1 MRFTTFTTSVY
12 LPCLILLCFC
22 CQAGEKQSAS
32 LIHEADWGK
41 EAALSQVESIC
52 FDSAHDLYYVSNG
65 KAYQPGVEGFISRF
79 SAQGDVL
86 ETHWIDSLQR
96 PTGMAVKG
104 DTLFVADV
112 DRLLAIDIEKG
123 KIVQSYPSPI
133 PNSGLNDVAISEAG
147 DIYLSASFIHAIMKR
162 EGDSLVLWMQDE
174 KMLEYA
180 NGLYISDGN
189 LWVAGM
195 QLSQVEL
202 ETQKMKKVELPEGVQ
217 DFDGIYV
224 GPNHELFLSTVENS
238 ALWFTDSRG
247 GAKKLIDGQEHYLG
261 DFHYEARGKLFIPR
275 GSHEKGEY
283 FISVTQ
289 FSPKK

>member
-1 MRFTTFTTSVY
+1 MRSLAYVPFF
-12 LPCLILLCFC
+12 ILFFIS
-22 CQAGEKQSAS
+22 CQKGEKQKAS
-32 LIHEADWGK
+32 LSHIADWGK

-86 ETHWIDSLQR
+86 ETRWIDSLHR

-112 DRLLAIDIEKG
+112 DRLLAIDIEEG

-133 PNSGLNDVAISEAG
+133 PNSGLNDVSISEAG
-147 DIYLSASFIHAIMKR
+147 DIYVSASFIHAIMKK
-162 EGDSLVLWMQDE
+162 EGDSLLLWMQDE
-174 KMLEYA
+174 NMLEYA

-195 QLSQVEL
+195 QLSRIEL
-202 ETQKMKKVELPEGVQ
+202 ENQKIKEVELPAGVQ

-224 GPNHELFLSTVENS
+224 GPNHEFFLSTVENS
-238 ALWFTDSRG
+238 SLWFIDPTGVAR
-247 GAKKLIDGQEHYLG
+247 KLLEGKEYYLG
-261 DFHYEARGKLFIPR
+261 DFHYAPNGILAIPR
-275 GSHEKGEY
+275 GSHEKAEY
-283 FISVTQ
+283 FISVAQ